1 MANETTTTNN
11 PLFEAKL
18 ADAGILKNALEAVCE
33 LVKDEVSFQL
43 SSDGMSMNA
52 MDPANVS
59 MVVFRLLRPAF
70 DEYKVEGEGQTMGVD
85 LEKFYQVLKQANPG
99 DSVTLSSDGKKMKI
113 AFSGPAGRRTFH
125 LSLVEMQTEGKKVPT
140 LTFDASIVLPTGVF
154 SQGVSD
160 AAVLGDSIVFSTDG
174 ESFTMSASGDSK
186 GDAVESRLAKGD
198 ESLKD
203 MKVSAPSRARYAI
216 DYLKKMIKGAKLAD
230 TVRLQFKSDFPM
242 QLDYTKLDT
251 LQLQYILAPRIE
263 NE

>member
-1 MANETTTTNN
+1 MATTNTEN
-11 PLFEAKL
+11 MLFEAKL

-43 SSDGMSMNA
+43 SSDGISMNA

-70 DEYKVEGEGQTMGVD
+70 DEYKVEGTGQALGVD
-85 LEKFYQVLKQANPG
+85 LEKLYQVLKQSNPG
-99 DSVTLSSDGKKMKI
+99 DSVTLSSDGKKMKVV
-113 AFSGPAGRRTFH
+113 FSGASGKRTFH
-125 LSLVEMQTEGKKVPT
+125 LSLVEMQGEGKKVPS
-140 LTFDASIVLPTGVF
+140 LTFDASIVLPASVL

-160 AAVLGDSIVFSTDG
+160 AAVFGDSIVFSTDG

-186 GDAVESRLAKGD
+186 GDAMESRLAKGD

-203 MKVSAPSRARYAI
+203 MSVGAPARARYAI
-216 DYLKKMIKGAKLAD
+216 DYLKKMIKGSKLAD

>member
-1 MANETTTTNN
+1 MAESNVI
-11 PLFEAKL
+11 FEAKL
-18 ADAGILKNALEAVCE
+18 ADAGLLKDALGAVCE

-43 SSDGMSMNA
+43 ASDGISMNA

-70 DEYKVEGEGQTMGVD
+70 EEYRVEGAGTGAISVD
-85 LEKFYQVLKQANPG
+85 LDKFYQVLRQTAPG

-113 AFSGPAGRRTFH
+113 VFAGQAGRRTFH
-125 LSLVEMQTEGKKVPT
+125 LSLVEVQGEGKKVPS
-140 LTFDASIVLPTGVF
+140 LTFDASIVLPASVL
-154 SQGVSD
+154 SQGVGD
-160 AAVLGDSIVFSTDG
+160 AEVFGDSIVFSADG
-174 ESFTMSASGDSK
+174 EGFTMSASGDSK
-186 GDAVESRLAKGD
+186 GDAVECRLAKGD
-198 ESLKD
+198 EAIKD
-203 MKVSAPSRARYAI
+203 MKVSAPARARYAI

-242 QLDYTKLDT
+242 QLDYTKVDT

>member
-1 MANETTTTNN
+1 MESANNL
-11 PLFEAKL
+11 LFEAKL

-43 SSDGMSMNA
+43 SSDGISMNA

-70 DEYKVEGEGQTMGVD
+70 DEYKVEGSGQALGVD
-85 LEKFYQVLKQANPG
+85 LEKFYQVLKQSNPG
-99 DSVTLSSDGKKMKI
+99 DSVILSSDGKKMKVV
-113 AFSGPAGRRTFH
+113 FSGAASGRRTFH
-125 LSLVEMQTEGKKVPT
+125 LSLVEMQGEGKKVPS
-140 LTFDASIVLPTGVF
+140 LTFDASIVLPASVL

-160 AAVLGDSIVFSTDG
+160 AAVFGDSIVFSTDG

-186 GDAVESRLAKGD
+186 GDAMESRLAKGD

-203 MKVSAPSRARYAI
+203 MSVGAPARARYAI
-216 DYLKKMIKGAKLAD
+216 DYLKKMIKGSKLAD